1 MPEPG
6 VTIMR
11 TILWPLRLI
20 GLLWLAAGCLSAA
33 HAQQPLAATFKPDLP
48 IFPQYFS
55 VEQHS
60 DGKLYLG
67 YSGGIA
73 RFDGVRWVDIK
84 LPGGGPVRELHR
96 DRNGRIWVGGTN
108 YFGYLVRNDDG
119 SDRFVDL
126 ASSFPLID
134 SDAPFADIWRML
146 ERDDG
151 IYFGALHHL
160 FHVDFEGKPVQM
172 WTHDGRFGA
181 MAEVEGELWVQ
192 WRGQGLKK
200 LVNGDFQPVTNGAQF
215 SSPLLYNMLPLPD
228 GRILMHSTTP
238 YVGLWENGE
247 LTELPLLKEH
257 PALPHLV
264 SGRVVSNHV
273 VAFGGDDG
281 IVRMVDLEEGSLQP
295 LPLSKSFISDLK
307 LGLEGAMLTASDEGI
322 MRLRWPVSLTAY
334 AGTTGI
340 RGYVNKFHAT
350 RQHFYALSQ
359 SGVYVTNLRNGEP
372 ALPFER
378 LDWTGNEGW
387 DLLPTDSGLL
397 LAASQGLRTAST
409 PGAPRTG
416 PEALYPRI
424 LTPDPANADLIWLGT
439 EHGPALLRRINNQW
453 VVADQI
459 KHLGAQISS
468 VAAAGDSAAWFGSGD
483 YGLFLVRLSEAT
495 QPKLE
500 FVSKG
505 TDLGLDLG
513 SGTRAVVSNTRDGT
527 LVSTQAGVY
536 RWDGSQ
542 FVADDLG
549 GFAELNRNR
558 ESVTFKDGRLG
569 ELWAFDF
576 QSLYRRTDGQ
586 WSVYD
591 LAGLGLGAFT
601 TFEVL
606 PHGDIWV
613 GGASVLLRI
622 DPAYLPK
629 APAGVRLDLAGVSV
643 QKGNGTERLSLQGS
657 LDVRNLT
664 GPITFQ
670 FGLTDF
676 EQAGSAEFQ
685 YRLGEE
691 SITWSEWTP
700 RADVVYNTLSPGDY
714 ELQMRA
720 RTSTGQIVSAGT
732 VNFAIIPRWY
742 EHLAAKVAAAVGVL
756 ITLIGLLQL
765 RNRRRLALLSTRN
778 RELDEMVK
786 ARTTELEE
794 ANAKLQTQ
802 ATRDGLTG
810 LANRRLF
817 DTKLASAMAG
827 ARVCGDPLSLLMI
840 DVDHFKQFNDTR
852 GHQAGDVLL
861 QKLAVALG
869 QSVRGDTVVA
879 RYGGEEFAV
888 IAERCDRAAADRL
901 SSRMVMDV
909 EQALKIAT
917 ISVGVAAFDDSRD
930 ERPEDL
936 IQRADQALY
945 QAKHNGRN
953 RAVMAA

>member
-1 MPEPG
+1 
-6 VTIMR
+6 MR
-11 TILWPLRLI
+11 MFSWPLRLLGCI
-20 GLLWLAAGCLSAA
+20 WLIASCLGPAQ
-33 HAQQPLAATFKPDLP
+33 AQQPLAATFKPDLP

-55 VEQHS
+55 VEQHL

-73 RFDGVRWVDIK
+73 RFDGVRWVDIP
-84 LPGGGPVRELHR
+84 LPESGPVRELHR
-96 DRNGRIWVGGTN
+96 DRHGRIWVGGTN
-108 YFGYLVRNDDG
+108 CFGYLLRNDDG
-119 SDRFVDL
+119 SDRFVNL
-126 ASSFPLID
+126 TSSFPD
-134 SDAPFADIWRML
+134 VNAEAPFADIWRML

-160 FHVDFEGKPVQM
+160 FHVDFEGTAVRS
-172 WTHDGRFGA
+172 WHHDGRFGA
-181 MAEVEGELWVQ
+181 MADVDGALWVQ

-200 LVNGDFQPVTNGAQF
+200 LVGEEFQLLEFGTRF

-228 GRILMHSTTP
+228 GRVLLHSTAP
-238 YVGLWENGE
+238 YVGIVEAGQV
-247 LTELPLLKEH
+247 TELPLLKAH
-257 PALPHLV
+257 PVLPHLV
-264 SGRVVSNHV
+264 GGRVVSHEV

-281 IVRMVDLEEGSLQP
+281 IVRMVDLEDGSVNP

-307 LGLEGAMLTASDEGI
+307 VDLDGALLTASDEGI

-334 AGTTGI
+334 ASITGI
-340 RGYVNKFHAT
+340 RGYINRFHST
-350 RQHFYALSQ
+350 GDRLYALAQ
-359 SGVYVTNLRNGEP
+359 SGAYVTDLKNGEP

-387 DLLPTDSGLL
+387 DLLPTSNGVL
-397 LAASQGLRTAST
+397 LAASQGLRSVSDSSS
-409 PGAPRTG
+409 PRTG

-424 LTPDPANADLIWLGT
+424 LKQDPGNPNLIWLGT
-439 EHGPALLRRINNQW
+439 EHGPAILTRTGNRW
-453 VVADQI
+453 VVSDQI
-459 KHLGAQISS
+459 KHLGAQVTS
-468 VAAAGDSAAWFGSGD
+468 VVPAGDGAAWFGTED
-483 YGLFLVRLSEAT
+483 FGLFLVRLSETA
-495 QPKLE
+495 QPGLE

-505 TDLGLDLG
+505 ADLGLDLG
-513 SGTRAVVSNTRDGT
+513 TGKTALASQTRDGT
-527 LVSTQAGVY
+527 LVSTQAGVF
-536 RWDGSQ
+536 RWDGTR
-542 FVADDLG
+542 FVAEDLS
-549 GFAELNRNR
+549 GFTELNRNN
-558 ESVTFKDGRLG
+558 EPVTFADGRLG

-576 QSLYRRTDGQ
+576 RTLYRRLAGE

-606 PHGDIWV
+606 PHGDVWI
-613 GGASVLLRI
+613 GGASVMLRV
-622 DPAYLPK
+622 DPKHLPK
-629 APAGVRLDLAGVSV
+629 APKGVRLDLSGVSV
-643 QKGNGTERLSLQGS
+643 QKSSGTENLSLLGT
-657 LDVRNLT
+657 LAIANLT
-664 GPITFQ
+664 GPVTFQ

-685 YRLGEE
+685 YRLGGG
-691 SITWSEWTP
+691 SSPWSRWSP
-700 RADVVYNTLSPGDY
+700 RADVVYNSLTPGPY

-732 VNFAIIPRWY
+732 VNFEVIPKWHERNAIR
-742 EHLAAKVAAAVGVL
+742 AAAVVGL
-756 ITLIGLLQL
+756 LLALIGLLQL
-765 RNRRRLALLSTRN
+765 RNRRRLAQLSIRN
-778 RELDEMVK
+778 RELDEVVK
-786 ARTTELEE
+786 ARTAELEE
-794 ANAKLQTQ
+794 ANAKLKTQ

-817 DTKLASAMAG
+817 DTRLASAMAG
-827 ARVCGDPLSLLMI
+827 ARVSGEPLSLLMI

-852 GHQAGDVLL
+852 GHQAGDALL

-888 IAERCDRAAADRL
+888 IAERCDRAAADKL
-901 SSRMVMDV
+901 SSRMVIDI
-909 EQALKIAT
+909 EKALKIAT
-917 ISVGVAAFDDSRD
+917 ISVGVASFDENRD
-930 ERPEDL
+930 QRPEDL